1 MHAAARPMFHRP
13 ARGMESMAPEST
25 PESPK
30 PPIARLSLKRKTVQ
44 VLLTLVLIVVV
55 EILLL
60 RNAAASG
67 HGLVVALAS
76 VCLGLTLFAV
86 FRFVHAGRRA
96 VDLEIWIRHMGEGNL
111 DYKVDLKGNDE
122 VNEAAAALERL
133 RQRSIEA
140 LQLDL
145 VRQLSESLQR
155 KNEELE
161 RVLAELRQT
170 QDRII
175 LRRKLVEL
183 GELTAGVAHEIRN
196 PLNFMKNFSEAS
208 EDLVAE
214 LRREI
219 DQRAGDL
226 SDDSRRAIVGAAEEL
241 TDNLRRIRSHGDRA
255 DRIVRDMVTMGR
267 GGGERQSVD
276 INDLLSERATIAF
289 HSATALDEDFE
300 IDIRESYAPDIGELE
315 VVPDDM
321 GRVFLNIVSN
331 ACSAMSDKRRLIDG
345 DDDPYQPTLWLSTE
359 RTGDEVVIRVRD
371 NGTGIPADSMNKIF
385 NPFYTTKPSGTGTGL
400 GLSISNDVVREHGGS
415 MSAESE
421 PGEFTEMIIT
431 LPAAGAA

>member
-1 MHAAARPMFHRP
+1 MATESIAGGHRP
-13 ARGMESMAPEST
+13 PVSRFS
-25 PESPK
+25 
-30 PPIARLSLKRKTVQ
+30 IKRKSVQ
-44 VLLTLVLIVVV
+44 MILALTLILVV
-55 EILLL
+55 EALLVWHASRSDDGLLL
-60 RNAAASG
+60 
-67 HGLVVALAS
+67 ALAS
-76 VCLGLTLFAV
+76 SCLGVTLFAV
-86 FRFVHAGRRA
+86 FRFVHTGIRT
-96 VDLEIWIRHMGEGNL
+96 VELEIWIRHMGEGNL
-111 DYKVDLKGNDE
+111 DYTVELSGNDE
-122 VNEAAAALERL
+122 VNEAAKALERL

-145 VRQLSESLQR
+145 VRELSESLQR
-155 KNEELE
+155 KNDELE

-214 LRREI
+214 LRHEI
-219 DQRAGDL
+219 DRRAGEL
-226 SDDSRRAIVGAAEEL
+226 SEDGRRVIVGATEEL
-241 TDNLRRIRSHGDRA
+241 ADNLRRIRSHGDRA

-276 INDLLSERATIAF
+276 INDLLRDRATIAF
-289 HSATALDEDFE
+289 HSASALDEEFE
-300 IDIRESYAPDIGELE
+300 IDIRGSYAPDVGELE

-331 ACSAMSDKRRLIDG
+331 ACSAMIDKRRLLDA
-345 DDDPYQPTLWLSTE
+345 DDDSYQPTLWLSTE
-359 RTGDEVVIRVRD
+359 QTGDEIVIRIQD
-371 NGTGIPADSMNKIF
+371 NGTGIPADSMDKIF
-385 NPFYTTKPSGTGTGL
+385 NPFFTTKPSGTGTGL

-415 MSAESE
+415 MTAESE
-421 PGEFTEMIIT
+421 PGEFTEIVVR
-431 LPAAGAA
+431 LPVTAGGEGSN

>member
-1 MHAAARPMFHRP
+1 MAPKSTPSEHRP
-13 ARGMESMAPEST
+13 PVARF
-25 PESPK
+25 
-30 PPIARLSLKRKTVQ
+30 SLKRKSVQ
-44 VLLTLVLIVVV
+44 MLLAMMLMLVVEVLVLWH
-55 EILLL
+55 
-60 RNAAASG
+60 AARSG
-67 HGLVVALAS
+67 HGLLLVLAS
-76 VCLGLTLFAV
+76 SCLGLTVLALY
-86 FRFVHAGRRA
+86 RFVHTGIRT
-96 VDLEIWIRHMGEGNL
+96 VELEIWIRQMGAGNL
-111 DYKVDLKGNDE
+111 DYTVELSGNDE
-122 VNEAAAALERL
+122 VNEAAKALERL

-145 VRQLSESLQR
+145 VRELSNSLQQ
-155 KNEELE
+155 KNDELE

-196 PLNFMKNFSEAS
+196 PLNFMKNFAEAS

-214 LRREI
+214 LRHEI
-219 DQRAGDL
+219 DQRAADL
-226 SDDSRRAIVGAAEEL
+226 SDDSRRAIVGATGEL

-255 DRIVRDMVTMGR
+255 DRIVRDMVTMGH

-276 INDLLSERATIAF
+276 INNLLSERATIAF
-289 HSATALDEDFE
+289 HSASARDEDFE
-300 IDIRESYAPDIGELE
+300 IDIRGSYAPDVGELE

-331 ACSAMSDKRRLIDG
+331 ACSAMSDKRRLLDG
-345 DDDPYQPTLWLSTE
+345 DDDSYQPTLWLSTE
-359 RTGDEVVIRVRD
+359 QAGDEVVISIRD
-371 NGTGIPADSMNKIF
+371 NGTGIPADSMDKIF

-421 PGEFTEMIIT
+421 PGEFTEIVVR
-431 LPAAGAA
+431 LPAAGSGEGSG

>member
-1 MHAAARPMFHRP
+1 
-13 ARGMESMAPEST
+13 MASEST
-25 PESPK
+25 PERPK
-30 PPIARLSLKRKTVQ
+30 PPVARLSLRRKTVQ
-44 VLLTLVLIVVV
+44 TLLTFLLIIVVEVLLLWP
-55 EILLL
+55 
-60 RNAAASG
+60 ASASG
-67 HGLVVALAS
+67 DGLLITLAS
-76 VCLGLTLFAV
+76 VCLGLTLFAFYRYV
-86 FRFVHAGRRA
+86 RAGMRA
-96 VDLEIWIRHMGEGNL
+96 VELEIWIRHMGEGNL
-111 DYKVDLKGNDE
+111 DYTVDLKGNDE
-122 VNEAAAALERL
+122 VNEAAKALERL

-145 VRQLSESLQR
+145 VRELSESVQR

-214 LRREI
+214 LRHEI
-219 DQRAGDL
+219 GRRAGDL
-226 SDDSRRAIVGAAEEL
+226 SDDSRRAIVGATEEL
-241 TDNLRRIRSHGDRA
+241 TENLRRIRSHGDRA

-276 INDLLSERATIAF
+276 MNDLLRDRATIAF
-289 HSATALDEDFE
+289 HSAIALDEDFE
-300 IDIRESYAPDIGELE
+300 IDIRGDYAPDVGELE
-315 VVPDDM
+315 VVPEDL

-331 ACSAMSDKRRLIDG
+331 ACSAMNDKRRLLDG
-345 DDDPYQPTLWLSTE
+345 DDDSYRPTLWLSTE
-359 RTGDEVVIRVRD
+359 QTGDEVVIRVRD
-371 NGTGIPADSMNKIF
+371 NGTGIPADAMDKIF
-385 NPFYTTKPSGTGTGL
+385 NPFYTTRPSGTGTGL

-415 MSAESE
+415 MAAESE
-421 PGEFTEMIIT
+421 PGEFTEMIVR
-431 LPAAGAA
+431 LPVATKDASSD

>member
-1 MHAAARPMFHRP
+1 
-13 ARGMESMAPEST
+13 MAPES
-25 PESPK
+25 
-30 PPIARLSLKRKTVQ
+30 IAGEHRPQVSRFSIKRKSMQ
-44 VLLTLVLIVVV
+44 MIYALTLILVV
-55 EILLL
+55 EALLVWHAS
-60 RNAAASG
+60 RSG
-67 HGLVVALAS
+67 HGLLLALAS
-76 VCLGLTLFAV
+76 SCLGVTLFAV
-86 FRFVHAGRRA
+86 FRFVHTGIRT
-96 VDLEIWIRHMGEGNL
+96 VELEIWIRHMGEGNL
-111 DYKVDLKGNDE
+111 DYTVELSGNDE
-122 VNEAAAALERL
+122 VNEAAKALERL

-145 VRQLSESLQR
+145 VRELSESLQR
-155 KNEELE
+155 KNDELE

-214 LRREI
+214 LRHEI
-219 DQRAGDL
+219 DRRAVDL
-226 SDDSRRAIVGAAEEL
+226 SDDSRRAIVGAVEEL
-241 TDNLRRIRSHGDRA
+241 TDNLARIRSHGDRA

-289 HSATALDEDFE
+289 HSASALDEDFE
-300 IDIRESYAPDIGELE
+300 IDIRESYAPDVGELE
-315 VVPDDM
+315 VVPDEV

-331 ACSAMSDKRRLIDG
+331 ACSAMSDKRRLLDG
-345 DDDPYQPTLWLSTE
+345 DDDSYEPTLWLSTE
-359 RTGDEVVIRVRD
+359 QTGDEVVIRIRD
-371 NGTGIPADSMNKIF
+371 NGTGIPADSMDKIF
-385 NPFYTTKPSGTGTGL
+385 NPFYTTRPSGTGTGL

-421 PGEFTEMIIT
+421 PGEFTEIVVR
-431 LPAAGAA
+431 LPATGGASSG